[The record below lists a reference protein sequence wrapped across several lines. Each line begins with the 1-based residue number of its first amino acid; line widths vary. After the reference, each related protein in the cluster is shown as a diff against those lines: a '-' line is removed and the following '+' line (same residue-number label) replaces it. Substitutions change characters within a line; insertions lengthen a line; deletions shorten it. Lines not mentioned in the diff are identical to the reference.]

1 MEVEVARPLP
11 QKKDDSSQGG
21 RATPDAGS
29 IPTVPQGL
37 NEAIQ
42 QTSSLVTLK
51 EFQRHGVEK
60 LKVISRKSLEELINH
75 AVEWELS
82 RRLDEERET
91 RKVLE
96 EEVSRL
102 RRELETL
109 KGACSGAT
117 TNEGVTVLT
126 DQPRLKQE
134 TGQAPNRIGSG
145 SVEKGGMTT
154 PGGGFF
160 TGILK
165 ENLKLRG
172 AVNRGQGTGD
182 RLQDTGGE

>member
-1 MEVEVARPLP
+1 
-11 QKKDDSSQGG
+11 
-21 RATPDAGS
+21 
-29 IPTVPQGL
+29 QGL

-60 LKVISRKSLEELINH
+60 LKVISQKSLEELINH

-82 RRLDEERET
+82 RRLDAERET
-91 RKVLE
+91 RKALE

-102 RRELETL
+102 RRELKTL
-109 KGACSGAT
+109 KGAGSDATADEGGA
-117 TNEGVTVLT
+117 VLT
-126 DQPRLKQE
+126 DRPKLGQE
-134 TGQAPNRIGSG
+134 TGQALDRSGSG
-145 SVEKGGMTT
+145 SVEKGGRAT

-160 TGILK
+160 AGILK

-172 AVNRGQGTGD
+172 AVNRGQVPGD